1 MAAQQKA
8 NIPNYKLA
16 SIELLDI
23 HLYQKNRP
31 QEEGKIY
38 HFNLDIEHKFNIE
51 KKQIFAIT
59 TVNVLHEDKETL
71 LGSIQVGC
79 SFKVENSEEYTDQ
92 EKQSFNF
99 PQEMLTNL
107 NAEAISTTRGV
118 MFSNFSGTFLHRAY
132 LPLIDPSQ
140 FFKEDNN

>member
-1 MAAQQKA
+1 MTAQQKT
-8 NIPNYKLA
+8 NIPKYKLA
-16 SIELLDI
+16 AIELLDI

-38 HFNLDIEHKFNIE
+38 HFNFNIEHKFNIE
-51 KKQIFAIT
+51 KKQIFVIT

-71 LGSIQVGC
+71 LGSIRVGC
-79 SFKVENSEEYTDQ
+79 SFKMEDIEEYTDHK
-92 EKQSFNF
+92 KQSVDL
-99 PQEMLTNL
+99 PKEMLSNL

-118 MFSNFSGTFLHRAY
+118 MFANFSGTFLHRAY

-140 FFKEDNN
+140 FFKEENS